1 MLCNNCG
8 KEIGTDNFCPFCGA
22 NQTSHP
28 SRNKPASSKKS
39 STCLIVGIVLGV
51 LGFIAIAVIGIFAA
65 IALPAYARYMAM
77 ARYTEVTSA
86 ADGVKKQVELCFF
99 DTENLSKCNNSAEG
113 KGWRIAGANDYATKY
128 VASITVNNGV
138 ITAKAVEVNG
148 LYGATFTV
156 KPVPDRNTGVI
167 DWQIVPEKS
176 SCFSEDLCGHSGR

>member
-1 MLCNNCG
+1 MICNNCG

-22 NQTSHP
+22 NQMPKPPRNQSAP
-28 SRNKPASSKKS
+28 SQKS
-39 STCLIVGIVLGV
+39 SACLITGIVAGV
-51 LGFIAIAVIGIFAA
+51 LGFIGIAVVGIFAA
-65 IALPAYARYMAM
+65 IALPAYAKYMAA
-77 ARYTEVTSA
+77 ARYSEVTSA

-176 SCFSEDLCGHSGR
+176 SCFSQDLCRYTVR